1 MRNRIAWCF
10 VATTVTIHSFG
21 GVGFGRCVAF
31 ACAARRALL
40 ACDLPWQGK
49 FPVKDTGEDG
59 YTSVAPAKSFPPNGY
74 GLYDMAGI
82 DVAT

>member
-1 MRNRIAWCF
+1 MMVVRILIAWCL
-10 VATTVTIHSFG
+10 VATIHSIG

-31 ACAARRALL
+31 ACAARRAFL

-49 FPVKDTGEDG
+49 FPVKDSGEDG
-59 YTSVAPAKSFPPNGY
+59 YTGIAPVKSFPPNGY
-74 GLYDMAGI
+74 GLDDMAGI

>member
-1 MRNRIAWCF
+1 MRSLIAWCLA
-10 VATTVTIHSFG
+10 ATTATIHSFG
-21 GVGFGRCVAF
+21 GVGFGSCVAF

-59 YTSVAPAKSFPPNGY
+59 YTGIAPVKSFPPNGY